1 MDINGVYEKL
11 GKGNTMGRM
20 EGAGGVSSPGAFK
33 TYANLWEGRNQVISI
48 QSSMNVEGKG

>member
-1 MDINGVYEKL
+1 
-11 GKGNTMGRM
+11 MGRM